1 MLILAILISAVLS
14 YLLGSFNSSIL
25 VVRLLKH
32 QDIRE
37 FGSHNAGLTN
47 TLRCFGKGCAAL
59 TLVGDLAK
67 GIVAV
72 LLSKGICEL
81 LGTGLTAQNDVHF
94 IGYIAGI
101 FAILGH
107 VFPIYY
113 HFKGGKGVLVGVS
126 VFLGIDWKVFLCL
139 IVIFAVVLAIS
150 KYVSLGSIIAAA
162 CCPVVTFLFQFWQR
176 GDLPMWYLCLNTA
189 GFSLNINCMYQKF
202 ITVITQLF
210 HRFQSYCHICKFLP
224 PVCNYIISVISSTA
238 AEVKYKMFFSYSFY
252 HPVKIFPVKLSITEN
267 IGSYYYVAC
276 SRIQIFFCIFRS
288 DTTAQLKPS
297 RISVKCLQSLFS
309 G

>member
-113 HFKGGKGVLVGVS
+113 HFKGGKGVLGGVS

-176 GDLPMWYLCLNTA
+176 GDLPMWYLWLNTGLAALMGAWVIYMHRTNIQRLKA
-189 GFSLNINCMYQKF
+189 GNENKFS
-202 ITVITQLF
+202 F
-210 HRFQSYCHICKFLP
+210 HSKK
-224 PVCNYIISVISSTA
+224 A
-238 AEVKYKMFFSYSFY
+238 
-252 HPVKIFPVKLSITEN
+252 
-267 IGSYYYVAC
+267 
-276 SRIQIFFCIFRS
+276 
-288 DTTAQLKPS
+288 
-297 RISVKCLQSLFS
+297 
-309 G
+309 

>member
-139 IVIFAVVLAIS
+139 IAIFAVVLAIS

-176 GDLPMWYLCLNTA
+176 GDLPMWYIWLNTGLAALMGAWVIYMHRTNIQRLKA
-189 GFSLNINCMYQKF
+189 GNENKFS
-202 ITVITQLF
+202 F
-210 HRFQSYCHICKFLP
+210 HSKK
-224 PVCNYIISVISSTA
+224 A
-238 AEVKYKMFFSYSFY
+238 
-252 HPVKIFPVKLSITEN
+252 
-267 IGSYYYVAC
+267 
-276 SRIQIFFCIFRS
+276 
-288 DTTAQLKPS
+288 
-297 RISVKCLQSLFS
+297 
-309 G
+309 

>member
-32 QDIRE
+32 QDVRE

-176 GDLPMWYLCLNTA
+176 GDLPMWYLWLNTGLA
-189 GFSLNINCMYQKF
+189 ALMGAWVIYMHRTNIQRLKTGNENKFS
-202 ITVITQLF
+202 F
-210 HRFQSYCHICKFLP
+210 HSKK
-224 PVCNYIISVISSTA
+224 A
-238 AEVKYKMFFSYSFY
+238 
-252 HPVKIFPVKLSITEN
+252 
-267 IGSYYYVAC
+267 
-276 SRIQIFFCIFRS
+276 
-288 DTTAQLKPS
+288 
-297 RISVKCLQSLFS
+297 
-309 G
+309 

>member
-25 VVRLLKH
+25 VVRLLEH

-176 GDLPMWYLCLNTA
+176 GDLPMWYLWLNTGLAALMGAWVIYMHRTNIQRLKA
-189 GFSLNINCMYQKF
+189 GNENKFS
-202 ITVITQLF
+202 F
-210 HRFQSYCHICKFLP
+210 HSKK
-224 PVCNYIISVISSTA
+224 A
-238 AEVKYKMFFSYSFY
+238 
-252 HPVKIFPVKLSITEN
+252 
-267 IGSYYYVAC
+267 
-276 SRIQIFFCIFRS
+276 
-288 DTTAQLKPS
+288 
-297 RISVKCLQSLFS
+297 
-309 G
+309 

>member
-176 GDLPMWYLCLNTA
+176 GDLPMWYLWLNTGLAALMGAWVIYMHHTNIQRLKA
-189 GFSLNINCMYQKF
+189 GNENKFS
-202 ITVITQLF
+202 F
-210 HRFQSYCHICKFLP
+210 HSKK
-224 PVCNYIISVISSTA
+224 A
-238 AEVKYKMFFSYSFY
+238 
-252 HPVKIFPVKLSITEN
+252 
-267 IGSYYYVAC
+267 
-276 SRIQIFFCIFRS
+276 
-288 DTTAQLKPS
+288 
-297 RISVKCLQSLFS
+297 
-309 G
+309 

>member
-150 KYVSLGSIIAAA
+150 KYVSLGSIIAAP

-176 GDLPMWYLCLNTA
+176 GDLPMWYLWLNTGLAALMGAWVIYMHRTNIQRLKA
-189 GFSLNINCMYQKF
+189 GNENKFS
-202 ITVITQLF
+202 F
-210 HRFQSYCHICKFLP
+210 HSKK
-224 PVCNYIISVISSTA
+224 A
-238 AEVKYKMFFSYSFY
+238 
-252 HPVKIFPVKLSITEN
+252 
-267 IGSYYYVAC
+267 
-276 SRIQIFFCIFRS
+276 
-288 DTTAQLKPS
+288 
-297 RISVKCLQSLFS
+297 
-309 G
+309 

>member
-59 TLVGDLAK
+59 TLVGELAK

-176 GDLPMWYLCLNTA
+176 GDLPMWYLWLNTGLAALMGAWVIYMHRTNIQRLKA
-189 GFSLNINCMYQKF
+189 GNENKFS
-202 ITVITQLF
+202 F
-210 HRFQSYCHICKFLP
+210 HSKK
-224 PVCNYIISVISSTA
+224 A
-238 AEVKYKMFFSYSFY
+238 
-252 HPVKIFPVKLSITEN
+252 
-267 IGSYYYVAC
+267 
-276 SRIQIFFCIFRS
+276 
-288 DTTAQLKPS
+288 
-297 RISVKCLQSLFS
+297 
-309 G
+309 

>member
-162 CCPVVTFLFQFWQR
+162 SCPVVTFLFQFWQR
-176 GDLPMWYLCLNTA
+176 GDLPMWYLWLNTGLAALMGAWVIYMHRTNIQRLKA
-189 GFSLNINCMYQKF
+189 GNENKFS
-202 ITVITQLF
+202 F
-210 HRFQSYCHICKFLP
+210 HSKK
-224 PVCNYIISVISSTA
+224 A
-238 AEVKYKMFFSYSFY
+238 
-252 HPVKIFPVKLSITEN
+252 
-267 IGSYYYVAC
+267 
-276 SRIQIFFCIFRS
+276 
-288 DTTAQLKPS
+288 
-297 RISVKCLQSLFS
+297 
-309 G
+309 

>member
-139 IVIFAVVLAIS
+139 IVSFAVVMVIS

-176 GDLPMWYLCLNTA
+176 GDLPMWYLWLNTGLAALMGAWVIYMHRTNIQRLKA
-189 GFSLNINCMYQKF
+189 GNENKFS
-202 ITVITQLF
+202 F
-210 HRFQSYCHICKFLP
+210 HSKK
-224 PVCNYIISVISSTA
+224 A
-238 AEVKYKMFFSYSFY
+238 
-252 HPVKIFPVKLSITEN
+252 
-267 IGSYYYVAC
+267 
-276 SRIQIFFCIFRS
+276 
-288 DTTAQLKPS
+288 
-297 RISVKCLQSLFS
+297 
-309 G
+309 

>member
-59 TLVGDLAK
+59 TLMGDLAK

-176 GDLPMWYLCLNTA
+176 GDLPMWYLWLNTGLAALMGAWVIYMHRTNIQRLKA
-189 GFSLNINCMYQKF
+189 GNENKFS
-202 ITVITQLF
+202 F
-210 HRFQSYCHICKFLP
+210 HSKK
-224 PVCNYIISVISSTA
+224 A
-238 AEVKYKMFFSYSFY
+238 
-252 HPVKIFPVKLSITEN
+252 
-267 IGSYYYVAC
+267 
-276 SRIQIFFCIFRS
+276 
-288 DTTAQLKPS
+288 
-297 RISVKCLQSLFS
+297 
-309 G
+309 

>member
-150 KYVSLGSIIAAA
+150 MYATLGSIIAAA

-176 GDLPMWYLCLNTA
+176 GDLPMWYLWLNTGLAALMGAWVIYMHRTNIQRLKA
-189 GFSLNINCMYQKF
+189 GNENKFS
-202 ITVITQLF
+202 F
-210 HRFQSYCHICKFLP
+210 HSKK
-224 PVCNYIISVISSTA
+224 A
-238 AEVKYKMFFSYSFY
+238 
-252 HPVKIFPVKLSITEN
+252 
-267 IGSYYYVAC
+267 
-276 SRIQIFFCIFRS
+276 
-288 DTTAQLKPS
+288 
-297 RISVKCLQSLFS
+297 
-309 G
+309 

>member
-176 GDLPMWYLCLNTA
+176 GDLPMWYLWLNTGLAALMGAWVIYMHRTNIQRLKA
-189 GFSLNINCMYQKF
+189 GNENKFS
-202 ITVITQLF
+202 F
-210 HRFQSYCHICKFLP
+210 HS
-224 PVCNYIISVISSTA
+224 
-238 AEVKYKMFFSYSFY
+238 KM
-252 HPVKIFPVKLSITEN
+252 
-267 IGSYYYVAC
+267 A
-276 SRIQIFFCIFRS
+276 
-288 DTTAQLKPS
+288 
-297 RISVKCLQSLFS
+297 
-309 G
+309 

>member
-176 GDLPMWYLCLNTA
+176 GDLPMWYLWLNTGLAALMRAWVIYMHRTNIQRLKA
-189 GFSLNINCMYQKF
+189 GNENKFS
-202 ITVITQLF
+202 F
-210 HRFQSYCHICKFLP
+210 HSKK
-224 PVCNYIISVISSTA
+224 A
-238 AEVKYKMFFSYSFY
+238 
-252 HPVKIFPVKLSITEN
+252 
-267 IGSYYYVAC
+267 
-276 SRIQIFFCIFRS
+276 
-288 DTTAQLKPS
+288 
-297 RISVKCLQSLFS
+297 
-309 G
+309 

>member
-176 GDLPMWYLCLNTA
+176 GDLPMWYLWLNTGLAALMGAWVIYMHRTNIQRLKA
-189 GFSLNINCMYQKF
+189 GNENKFSF
-202 ITVITQLF
+202 
-210 HRFQSYCHICKFLP
+210 P
-224 PVCNYIISVISSTA
+224 ST
-238 AEVKYKMFFSYSFY
+238 
-252 HPVKIFPVKLSITEN
+252 
-267 IGSYYYVAC
+267 
-276 SRIQIFFCIFRS
+276 
-288 DTTAQLKPS
+288 
-297 RISVKCLQSLFS
+297 
-309 G
+309 

>member
-37 FGSHNAGLTN
+37 FGSHNACLTN

-176 GDLPMWYLCLNTA
+176 GDLPMWYLWLNTGLAALMGAWVIYMHRTNIQRLKA
-189 GFSLNINCMYQKF
+189 GNENKFS
-202 ITVITQLF
+202 F
-210 HRFQSYCHICKFLP
+210 HSKK
-224 PVCNYIISVISSTA
+224 A
-238 AEVKYKMFFSYSFY
+238 
-252 HPVKIFPVKLSITEN
+252 
-267 IGSYYYVAC
+267 
-276 SRIQIFFCIFRS
+276 
-288 DTTAQLKPS
+288 
-297 RISVKCLQSLFS
+297 
-309 G
+309 

>member
-176 GDLPMWYLCLNTA
+176 GDLPMWYLWLNTGLAALMGAWVNYMHRTNIQRLKA
-189 GFSLNINCMYQKF
+189 GNENKFS
-202 ITVITQLF
+202 F
-210 HRFQSYCHICKFLP
+210 HSKK
-224 PVCNYIISVISSTA
+224 A
-238 AEVKYKMFFSYSFY
+238 
-252 HPVKIFPVKLSITEN
+252 
-267 IGSYYYVAC
+267 
-276 SRIQIFFCIFRS
+276 
-288 DTTAQLKPS
+288 
-297 RISVKCLQSLFS
+297 
-309 G
+309 

>member
-139 IVIFAVVLAIS
+139 IVIFAVGLAIS

-176 GDLPMWYLCLNTA
+176 GDLPMWYLWLNTGLAALMGAWVIYMHRTNIQRLKA
-189 GFSLNINCMYQKF
+189 GNENKFS
-202 ITVITQLF
+202 F
-210 HRFQSYCHICKFLP
+210 HSKK
-224 PVCNYIISVISSTA
+224 A
-238 AEVKYKMFFSYSFY
+238 
-252 HPVKIFPVKLSITEN
+252 
-267 IGSYYYVAC
+267 
-276 SRIQIFFCIFRS
+276 
-288 DTTAQLKPS
+288 
-297 RISVKCLQSLFS
+297 
-309 G
+309 

>member
-139 IVIFAVVLAIS
+139 IVIFAVVLALS

-176 GDLPMWYLCLNTA
+176 GDLPMWYLWLNTGLAALMGAWVIYMHRTNIQRLKA
-189 GFSLNINCMYQKF
+189 GNENKFS
-202 ITVITQLF
+202 F
-210 HRFQSYCHICKFLP
+210 HSKK
-224 PVCNYIISVISSTA
+224 A
-238 AEVKYKMFFSYSFY
+238 
-252 HPVKIFPVKLSITEN
+252 
-267 IGSYYYVAC
+267 
-276 SRIQIFFCIFRS
+276 
-288 DTTAQLKPS
+288 
-297 RISVKCLQSLFS
+297 
-309 G
+309 

>member
-25 VVRLLKH
+25 VVQLLKH

-139 IVIFAVVLAIS
+139 IVIFAVVLVIS

-176 GDLPMWYLCLNTA
+176 GDLPMWYLWLNTGLAALMGAWVIYMHRTNIQRLKA
-189 GFSLNINCMYQKF
+189 GNENKFS
-202 ITVITQLF
+202 F
-210 HRFQSYCHICKFLP
+210 HSKK
-224 PVCNYIISVISSTA
+224 A
-238 AEVKYKMFFSYSFY
+238 
-252 HPVKIFPVKLSITEN
+252 
-267 IGSYYYVAC
+267 
-276 SRIQIFFCIFRS
+276 
-288 DTTAQLKPS
+288 
-297 RISVKCLQSLFS
+297 
-309 G
+309 

>member
-176 GDLPMWYLCLNTA
+176 GDLPMWYRWLNTGLAALMGAWVIYMHRTNIQRLKA
-189 GFSLNINCMYQKF
+189 GNENKFS
-202 ITVITQLF
+202 F
-210 HRFQSYCHICKFLP
+210 HSKK
-224 PVCNYIISVISSTA
+224 A
-238 AEVKYKMFFSYSFY
+238 
-252 HPVKIFPVKLSITEN
+252 
-267 IGSYYYVAC
+267 
-276 SRIQIFFCIFRS
+276 
-288 DTTAQLKPS
+288 
-297 RISVKCLQSLFS
+297 
-309 G
+309 

>member
-139 IVIFAVVLAIS
+139 IVIFAVVLVIS

-162 CCPVVTFLFQFWQR
+162 CCPVVTFLFPFWQR
-176 GDLPMWYLCLNTA
+176 GDLPMWYLWLNTGLAALMGAWVIYMHRTNIQRLKA
-189 GFSLNINCMYQKF
+189 GNENKFS
-202 ITVITQLF
+202 F
-210 HRFQSYCHICKFLP
+210 HSKK
-224 PVCNYIISVISSTA
+224 A
-238 AEVKYKMFFSYSFY
+238 
-252 HPVKIFPVKLSITEN
+252 
-267 IGSYYYVAC
+267 
-276 SRIQIFFCIFRS
+276 
-288 DTTAQLKPS
+288 
-297 RISVKCLQSLFS
+297 
-309 G
+309 

>member
-139 IVIFAVVLAIS
+139 IVIFAVVLVIS
-150 KYVSLGSIIAAA
+150 KYVSLGSIVAAA

-176 GDLPMWYLCLNTA
+176 GDLPMWYLWLNTGLAALMGAWVIYMHRTNIQRLKA
-189 GFSLNINCMYQKF
+189 GNENKFS
-202 ITVITQLF
+202 F
-210 HRFQSYCHICKFLP
+210 HSKK
-224 PVCNYIISVISSTA
+224 A
-238 AEVKYKMFFSYSFY
+238 
-252 HPVKIFPVKLSITEN
+252 
-267 IGSYYYVAC
+267 
-276 SRIQIFFCIFRS
+276 
-288 DTTAQLKPS
+288 
-297 RISVKCLQSLFS
+297 
-309 G
+309 

>member
-113 HFKGGKGVLVGVS
+113 HFKGGKGVLVGVA

-176 GDLPMWYLCLNTA
+176 GDLPMWYLWLNTGLAALMGAWVIYMHRTNIQRLKA
-189 GFSLNINCMYQKF
+189 GNENKFS
-202 ITVITQLF
+202 F
-210 HRFQSYCHICKFLP
+210 HSKK
-224 PVCNYIISVISSTA
+224 A
-238 AEVKYKMFFSYSFY
+238 
-252 HPVKIFPVKLSITEN
+252 
-267 IGSYYYVAC
+267 
-276 SRIQIFFCIFRS
+276 
-288 DTTAQLKPS
+288 
-297 RISVKCLQSLFS
+297 
-309 G
+309 

>member
-176 GDLPMWYLCLNTA
+176 GDLPMWYLWLNTGLAALMGAWGIYMHRTNIQRLKA
-189 GFSLNINCMYQKF
+189 GNENKFS
-202 ITVITQLF
+202 F
-210 HRFQSYCHICKFLP
+210 HSKK
-224 PVCNYIISVISSTA
+224 A
-238 AEVKYKMFFSYSFY
+238 
-252 HPVKIFPVKLSITEN
+252 
-267 IGSYYYVAC
+267 
-276 SRIQIFFCIFRS
+276 
-288 DTTAQLKPS
+288 
-297 RISVKCLQSLFS
+297 
-309 G
+309 

>member
-47 TLRCFGKGCAAL
+47 TLRCFGKGCAVL

-176 GDLPMWYLCLNTA
+176 GDLPMWYLWLNTGLAALMGAWVIYMHRTNIQRLKA
-189 GFSLNINCMYQKF
+189 GNENKFS
-202 ITVITQLF
+202 F
-210 HRFQSYCHICKFLP
+210 HSKK
-224 PVCNYIISVISSTA
+224 A
-238 AEVKYKMFFSYSFY
+238 
-252 HPVKIFPVKLSITEN
+252 
-267 IGSYYYVAC
+267 
-276 SRIQIFFCIFRS
+276 
-288 DTTAQLKPS
+288 
-297 RISVKCLQSLFS
+297 
-309 G
+309 

>member
-113 HFKGGKGVLVGVS
+113 HFNGGNGVLVGVS

-176 GDLPMWYLCLNTA
+176 GDLPMWYLWLNTGLAALMGAWVIYMHRTNIQRLKA
-189 GFSLNINCMYQKF
+189 GNENKFS
-202 ITVITQLF
+202 F
-210 HRFQSYCHICKFLP
+210 HSKK
-224 PVCNYIISVISSTA
+224 A
-238 AEVKYKMFFSYSFY
+238 
-252 HPVKIFPVKLSITEN
+252 
-267 IGSYYYVAC
+267 
-276 SRIQIFFCIFRS
+276 
-288 DTTAQLKPS
+288 
-297 RISVKCLQSLFS
+297 
-309 G
+309 

>member
-1 MLILAILISAVLS
+1 MLILAILISALLS

-176 GDLPMWYLCLNTA
+176 GDLPMWYLWLNTGLAALMGAWVVYMYRTNIQRLKA
-189 GFSLNINCMYQKF
+189 GNENKFS
-202 ITVITQLF
+202 F
-210 HRFQSYCHICKFLP
+210 HSKK
-224 PVCNYIISVISSTA
+224 A
-238 AEVKYKMFFSYSFY
+238 
-252 HPVKIFPVKLSITEN
+252 
-267 IGSYYYVAC
+267 
-276 SRIQIFFCIFRS
+276 
-288 DTTAQLKPS
+288 
-297 RISVKCLQSLFS
+297 
-309 G
+309 

>member
-107 VFPIYY
+107 VFPSYY
-113 HFKGGKGVLVGVS
+113 HFKGGKGVLVGVA

-162 CCPVVTFLFQFWQR
+162 CWPVVTFLFQFWQR
-176 GDLPMWYLCLNTA
+176 GDLPMWYLWLNTGLAALMGAWVIYMHRTNIQRLKA
-189 GFSLNINCMYQKF
+189 GNENKFS
-202 ITVITQLF
+202 F
-210 HRFQSYCHICKFLP
+210 HSKK
-224 PVCNYIISVISSTA
+224 A
-238 AEVKYKMFFSYSFY
+238 
-252 HPVKIFPVKLSITEN
+252 
-267 IGSYYYVAC
+267 
-276 SRIQIFFCIFRS
+276 
-288 DTTAQLKPS
+288 
-297 RISVKCLQSLFS
+297 
-309 G
+309 

>member
-14 YLLGSFNSSIL
+14 YLLGSFNSSFL

-59 TLVGDLAK
+59 TLVGDQAK

-176 GDLPMWYLCLNTA
+176 GDLPMWYLWLNTGLAALMGAWVIYMHRTNIQRLKA
-189 GFSLNINCMYQKF
+189 GNENKFS
-202 ITVITQLF
+202 F
-210 HRFQSYCHICKFLP
+210 HSKK
-224 PVCNYIISVISSTA
+224 A
-238 AEVKYKMFFSYSFY
+238 
-252 HPVKIFPVKLSITEN
+252 
-267 IGSYYYVAC
+267 
-276 SRIQIFFCIFRS
+276 
-288 DTTAQLKPS
+288 
-297 RISVKCLQSLFS
+297 
-309 G
+309 

>member
-176 GDLPMWYLCLNTA
+176 GDLPMWYLWLNTGLAALRGAWVIYMHRTNIQRLKA
-189 GFSLNINCMYQKF
+189 GNENKFS
-202 ITVITQLF
+202 F
-210 HRFQSYCHICKFLP
+210 HSKK
-224 PVCNYIISVISSTA
+224 A
-238 AEVKYKMFFSYSFY
+238 
-252 HPVKIFPVKLSITEN
+252 
-267 IGSYYYVAC
+267 
-276 SRIQIFFCIFRS
+276 
-288 DTTAQLKPS
+288 
-297 RISVKCLQSLFS
+297 
-309 G
+309 

>member
-139 IVIFAVVLAIS
+139 IVIFAVALAIS

-176 GDLPMWYLCLNTA
+176 GDLPMWYLWLNTGLAALMGAWVIYMHRTNIQRLKA
-189 GFSLNINCMYQKF
+189 GNENKFS
-202 ITVITQLF
+202 F
-210 HRFQSYCHICKFLP
+210 HSKK
-224 PVCNYIISVISSTA
+224 A
-238 AEVKYKMFFSYSFY
+238 
-252 HPVKIFPVKLSITEN
+252 
-267 IGSYYYVAC
+267 
-276 SRIQIFFCIFRS
+276 
-288 DTTAQLKPS
+288 
-297 RISVKCLQSLFS
+297 
-309 G
+309 

>member
-162 CCPVVTFLFQFWQR
+162 CCPVVPFLFQFWQR
-176 GDLPMWYLCLNTA
+176 GDLPMWYLWLNTGLAALMGAWVIYMHRTNIQRLKA
-189 GFSLNINCMYQKF
+189 GNENKFS
-202 ITVITQLF
+202 F
-210 HRFQSYCHICKFLP
+210 HSKK
-224 PVCNYIISVISSTA
+224 A
-238 AEVKYKMFFSYSFY
+238 
-252 HPVKIFPVKLSITEN
+252 
-267 IGSYYYVAC
+267 
-276 SRIQIFFCIFRS
+276 
-288 DTTAQLKPS
+288 
-297 RISVKCLQSLFS
+297 
-309 G
+309 

>member
-32 QDIRE
+32 QDNRE

-176 GDLPMWYLCLNTA
+176 GDLPMWYLWLNTGLAALMGAWVIYMHRTNIQRLKA
-189 GFSLNINCMYQKF
+189 GNENKFS
-202 ITVITQLF
+202 F
-210 HRFQSYCHICKFLP
+210 HSKK
-224 PVCNYIISVISSTA
+224 A
-238 AEVKYKMFFSYSFY
+238 
-252 HPVKIFPVKLSITEN
+252 
-267 IGSYYYVAC
+267 
-276 SRIQIFFCIFRS
+276 
-288 DTTAQLKPS
+288 
-297 RISVKCLQSLFS
+297 
-309 G
+309 

>member
-176 GDLPMWYLCLNTA
+176 GDLPMWYLWLNTGLAALMGAWVIYMHRTNIQRLKA
-189 GFSLNINCMYQKF
+189 G
-202 ITVITQLF
+202 
-210 HRFQSYCHICKFLP
+210 
-224 PVCNYIISVISSTA
+224 
-238 AEVKYKMFFSYSFY
+238 
-252 HPVKIFPVKLSITEN
+252 TEN
-267 IGSYYYVAC
+267 
-276 SRIQIFFCIFRS
+276 
-288 DTTAQLKPS
+288 K
-297 RISVKCLQSLFS
+297 FS
-309 G
+309 FHSKKA

>member
-72 LLSKGICEL
+72 LLSRGICEL

-139 IVIFAVVLAIS
+139 IVIFVVVLAIS

-176 GDLPMWYLCLNTA
+176 GDLPMWYLWLNTGLAALMGAWVIYMHRTNIQRLKA
-189 GFSLNINCMYQKF
+189 GNENKFS
-202 ITVITQLF
+202 F
-210 HRFQSYCHICKFLP
+210 HSKK
-224 PVCNYIISVISSTA
+224 A
-238 AEVKYKMFFSYSFY
+238 
-252 HPVKIFPVKLSITEN
+252 
-267 IGSYYYVAC
+267 
-276 SRIQIFFCIFRS
+276 
-288 DTTAQLKPS
+288 
-297 RISVKCLQSLFS
+297 
-309 G
+309 

>member
-139 IVIFAVVLAIS
+139 IVIFAVVLVIS

-176 GDLPMWYLCLNTA
+176 GDLPMWYLWLNTGLAALMGAWVIYMHRTNIQRLKA
-189 GFSLNINCMYQKF
+189 GNENKFS
-202 ITVITQLF
+202 F
-210 HRFQSYCHICKFLP
+210 HK
-224 PVCNYIISVISSTA
+224 SSH
-238 AEVKYKMFFSYSFY
+238 S
-252 HPVKIFPVKLSITEN
+252 
-267 IGSYYYVAC
+267 
-276 SRIQIFFCIFRS
+276 
-288 DTTAQLKPS
+288 
-297 RISVKCLQSLFS
+297 
-309 G
+309 